1 MRDYGFKHL
10 STGDLLRE
18 ERQKGGELAE
28 TIDQFIREGK
38 LISSE
43 LVVKLLKKNIMANG
57 NRRYL
62 VDGFPRNRE
71 NWEEFEKQL
80 ADYVVIRNLL
90 YFDCPNDIMTERI
103 IGRSKTSGR
112 SDDNPETVKLRL

>member
-43 LVVKLLKKNIMANG
+43 LVVKLLKKNIIANG

-62 VDGFPRNRE
+62 IDGFPRNRE

-112 SDDNPETVKLRL
+112 SDDNPETIKLRL